1 MQYCDIGKP
10 YNLYR
15 ISPSMNRLNQIIDM
29 LNLKLAEYMYVMIW
43 IGDEDEDKRRKG
55 MEGIERVV
63 KERSVWEG
71 IRDSVRKGKKEV
83 VE

>member
-1 MQYCDIGKP
+1 
-10 YNLYR
+10 
-15 ISPSMNRLNQIIDM
+15 MNRLNQIIDM

-71 IRDSVRKGKKEV
+71 IRECVRKGKKEV

>member
-1 MQYCDIGKP
+1 
-10 YNLYR
+10 
-15 ISPSMNRLNQIIDM
+15 MNRLNQIIDV

-43 IGDEDEDKRRKG
+43 IGDGDEDKRRKG

-71 IRDSVRKGKKEV
+71 IRESVRGRVKG
-83 VE
+83 